1 MEKIRILYY
10 EPSSG
15 FGGSARSLK
24 DILSKLDS
32 NVFHPVVAVLDDGPA
47 IKEIAAL
54 GFEVIQLIDK
64 RGEAG
69 PVFTVDLINGYWN
82 YLLFIFKRVLP
93 IGLKLFFLIR
103 KERIDLI
110 HINSPIRNGLEA
122 ILAAR
127 LTGVTAICH
136 PRSTWRWSR
145 IEQWAAGMVSKYIC
159 LTDEAQK
166 MYEQYVQKEKLIKI
180 YNGIDFEKLS
190 AMIGLKDIRKELGI
204 GASHKIVGIV
214 SRITEGKGID
224 NFLKAAKAVLS
235 EDADI
240 KILVVGEAI
249 TEDEVR
255 FKKNLLALVDELDIA
270 DDVIFTGWREDVLDV
285 ISIMD
290 VMVQASTMPEGFGR
304 TCVEAMALS
313 VPLVVTNVPGPSEI
327 VVNQETGLI
336 VPPGDIKAM
345 AGAVLAILRDRALS
359 DRFARNGRIRAER
372 LYDLNMTVKQIENIY
387 LELAPQSSATGR

>member
-1 MEKIRILYY
+1 MEKIKILFY

-47 IKEIAAL
+47 IKEIAEL
-54 GFEVIQLIDK
+54 GFEVIRLIDK
-64 RGEAG
+64 KGKAG

-82 YLLFIFKRVLP
+82 YLTFIFKRVLP
-93 IGLKLFFLIR
+93 IGLKLAFLIK
-103 KERIDLI
+103 KERISLI

-136 PRSTWRWSR
+136 PRSTWKWSR
-145 IEQWAAGMVSKYIC
+145 IERLAAGTVSKYIC
-159 LTDEAQK
+159 LTEEAQK
-166 MYEQYVQKEKLIKI
+166 IYEQYVQKDKLVKI
-180 YNGIDFEKLS
+180 YNGIDFEKIS
-190 AMIGLKDIRKELGI
+190 SKTGLKDIRKEFGI
-204 GASHKIVGIV
+204 GANYKIVGIV
-214 SRITEGKGID
+214 TRITEGKGID
-224 NFLKAAKAVLS
+224 NFLKAAKALLS
-235 EDADI
+235 KNADI
-240 KILVVGEAI
+240 KILVVGDAI

-255 FKKNLLALVDELDIA
+255 FKKTLLTLADELGIA
-270 DDVIFTGWREDVLDV
+270 DDVVFTGWREDALDI
-285 ISIMD
+285 ISNMD

-327 VVNQETGLI
+327 VVNEVTGFI
-336 VPPGDIKAM
+336 VPPGDIEAM
-345 AGAVLAILRDRALS
+345 ARAVLAIITDRALS
-359 DRFARNGRIRAER
+359 DKFARNGRKRAEK
-372 LYDLNMTVKQIENIY
+372 LYDLNKTVKQIENVY
-387 LELAPQSSATGR
+387 LELAPALSGNK